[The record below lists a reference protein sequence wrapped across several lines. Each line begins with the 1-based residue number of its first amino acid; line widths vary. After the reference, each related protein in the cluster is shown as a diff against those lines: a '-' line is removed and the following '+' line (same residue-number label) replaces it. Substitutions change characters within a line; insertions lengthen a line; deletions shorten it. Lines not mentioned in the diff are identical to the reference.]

1 MSESELFKELL
12 VLFVFGHFSER
23 GGCLIPNCLRN
34 FSVKFGHFSGRG
46 RGGTVKQ
53 SNRPYRYWASLGMF

>member
-1 MSESELFKELL
+1 MSRSELFKELL

-34 FSVKFGHFSGRG
+34 FSVKFGNFSGRG
-46 RGGTVKQ
+46 VGAQ
-53 SNRPYRYWASLGMF
+53 